1 MDSITPNHIH
11 LPIRLNTCRWCR
23 WNPRFAIIST
33 GPFCCRACTIW
44 NELCGAAQM
53 TSSALKLDTF
63 SLIVSHHS
71 FQPEP
76 SVPVFFFTLSP
87 WPFISRSN
95 FRTTRF
101 PVDTLVPALPSHRIY
116 QSNTCFPYIITCLG
130 ASFSPSSSDTL
141 DNPSSRKCSVNHIST
156 TRYIIILK
164 IWHLESNLLFI
175 IVSYA
180 TQEHV
185 RLPCFWKTPTWI
197 YTEKAIKIV
206 VGMERRLVEHKHI
219 YRNMEWITHS

>member
-1 MDSITPNHIH
+1 MKSPLCHYLHWAFLLSRLHDMKRIVWRGANDFFRAEIGHIFPDSFPSLVSAGTI
-11 LPIRLNTCRWCR
+11 C
-23 WNPRFAIIST
+23 PR
-33 GPFCCRACTIW
+33 
-44 NELCGAAQM
+44 
-53 TSSALKLDTF
+53 
-63 SLIVSHHS
+63 
-71 FQPEP
+71 
-76 SVPVFFFTLSP
+76 FFFTLSP

-197 YTEKAIKIV
+197 YTEKAIRIV